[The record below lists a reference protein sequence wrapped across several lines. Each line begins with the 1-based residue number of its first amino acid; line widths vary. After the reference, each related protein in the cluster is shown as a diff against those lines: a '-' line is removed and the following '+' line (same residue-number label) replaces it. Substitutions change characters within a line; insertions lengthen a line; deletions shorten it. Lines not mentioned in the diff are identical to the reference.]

1 MIWTGAVFVRTN
13 ESDFA
18 VAQQYPNAIAAD
30 VNDFAES
37 VYGAKELVYLNY
49 DSTRQY
55 SLVPSYGV
63 ENLRLMHKVGS

>member
-13 ESDFA
+13 DSDFA
-18 VAQQYPNAIAAD
+18 VAQEYVNEIAAD

-37 VYGAKELVYLNY
+37 ANGAKKLVYLNY

-55 SLVPSYGV
+55 VYGSYGV
-63 ENLRLMHKVGS
+63 ENLRLMRKVGS